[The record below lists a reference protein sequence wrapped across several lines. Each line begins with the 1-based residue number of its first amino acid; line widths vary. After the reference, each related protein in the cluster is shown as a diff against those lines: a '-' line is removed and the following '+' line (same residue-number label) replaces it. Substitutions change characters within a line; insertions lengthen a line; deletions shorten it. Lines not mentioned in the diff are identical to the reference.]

1 MPGTTISQDD
11 LGHQPTT
18 QKVQCG
24 RSIGNLTQGRAILD
38 GPQLNSGKR
47 FLVRDNLNVSQRKP
61 RQYLRA
67 AAMSGLATIL
77 RDSRFQMSE
86 DTVHQDLYSNEGK

>member
-1 MPGTTISQDD
+1 VSEEIMPDTTISQDD
-11 LGHQPTT
+11 LGHQPTA

-24 RSIGNLTQGRAILD
+24 RSIGNLTQGRSILD

-47 FLVRDNLNVSQRKP
+47 FLVRDNVNVSQRIP

-77 RDSRFQMSE
+77 RDNRFQM
-86 DTVHQDLYSNEGK
+86 L